1 MKPQP
6 IHHRANRSSKPTST
20 GRPPRCLELR
30 LSPAPT
36 KSDVLRSS
44 DISFAA
50 QEGEILCL
58 LGPSGCGKTTILRAI
73 AGFEPVRSG
82 QIFLSGQLVSSPD
95 VMTPT
100 EDRHVGMVFQEYAL
114 FPHLRVQ
121 DNIAFGLRHLARSE
135 RKVRVQEMLRLI
147 GLEGFERR
155 YPHELSG
162 GQQQRV
168 ALARALVQHPV
179 VLLLDE
185 PFSNL
190 DPDMAGRMRQ
200 ELHDLLRRTKTT
212 TMLVTHDHDEA
223 FAMADRIAVLNQG
236 RLEQFDTPEIIYH
249 MPATPFV
256 ADFVGQAD
264 FIPGTVSNGM
274 VHTELGEFP
283 DTIECRGRHGGRRHD
298 SAGRH
303 SSGAHERRP
312 SHVLSRQFSGSE
324 NLYAVSLPPVK
335 SCTAVKVRRAS
346 IKKARRWNCVCWLRI
361 PCCSSRAESQP
372 VWHIAQTGRLPTSRT
387 LTGFFTILAHDRT
400 TPTVSANP
408 PSRRTRNRRK

>member
-1 MKPQP
+1 MISDHSTVPHPSGEGTFQGNLFTP
-6 IHHRANRSSKPTST
+6 ASSVLELRHVSCAYET
-20 GRPPRCLELR
+20 GRP
-30 LSPAPT
+30 A
-36 KSDVLRSS
+36 VQG
-44 DISFAA
+44 ISFAA
-50 QEGEILCL
+50 REGEILCL

-82 QIFLSGQLVSSPD
+82 QLFLSGQLVSSPD

-100 EDRHVGMVFQEYAL
+100 ESRHVGMVFQEYAL

-121 DNIAFGLRHLARSE
+121 DNIAFGLHHLARRE
-135 RKVRVQEMLRLI
+135 RASRVQEMLRLT

-168 ALARALVQHPV
+168 ALARALAQNPV

-200 ELHDLLRRTKTT
+200 ELHDLLRRMKTT
-212 TMLVTHDHDEA
+212 TVLVTHDHDEA

-236 RLEQFDTPEIIYH
+236 RLEQFDTPEMMYH

-264 FIPGTVSNGM
+264 FIPGTVSQGM

-283 DTIECRGRHGGRRHD
+283 DTIECRDGTAVVVMIRPDDIHLVPTE
-298 SAGRH
+298 
-303 SSGAHERRP
+303 GARAR
-312 SHVLSRQFSGSE
+312 VLSRQFHGSE
-324 NLYAVSLPPVK
+324 NLYTISLPSGQIVH
-335 SCTAVKVRRAS
+335 SSQGSTSVYQVGTAVELRVLATHTVVFRRENS
-346 IKKARRWNCVCWLRI
+346 I
-361 PCCSSRAESQP
+361 E
-372 VWHIAQTGRLPTSRT
+372 
-387 LTGFFTILAHDRT
+387 
-400 TPTVSANP
+400 
-408 PSRRTRNRRK
+408 

>member
-1 MKPQP
+1 VTSD
-6 IHHRANRSSKPTST
+6 RSTTPTPSQEATFQGNLFAPASSILELRHVSCAYET
-20 GRPPRCLELR
+20 GRPAVQE
-30 LSPAPT
+30 
-36 KSDVLRSS
+36 
-44 DISFAA
+44 ISFAA
-50 QEGEILCL
+50 REGEILCL

-100 EDRHVGMVFQEYAL
+100 ENRRVGMVFQEYAL

-121 DNIAFGLRHLARSE
+121 DNIAFGLHHLARSE
-135 RKVRVQEMLRLI
+135 RASRVQEMLRLT

-168 ALARALVQHPV
+168 ALARALVQNPV

-212 TMLVTHDHDEA
+212 TVLVTHDHDEA

-236 RLEQFDTPEIIYH
+236 RLEQFDTPEMMYH

-264 FIPGTVSNGM
+264 FIPGTVTQGM

-283 DTIECRGRHGGRRHD
+283 DTIECTDGTNVVVMIRPDDIHLVPTE
-298 SAGRH
+298 
-303 SSGAHERRP
+303 GARSR
-312 SHVLSRQFSGSE
+312 VLSRQFHGSE
-324 NLYAVSLPPVK
+324 NLYTVSLPSGQIVHSSQGSTSVYQAGTTVEIRVLATHTVLFRREK
-335 SCTAVKVRRAS
+335 S
-346 IKKARRWNCVCWLRI
+346 
-361 PCCSSRAESQP
+361 
-372 VWHIAQTGRLPTSRT
+372 TG
-387 LTGFFTILAHDRT
+387 
-400 TPTVSANP
+400 
-408 PSRRTRNRRK
+408 

>member
-1 MKPQP
+1 MISDHSTAPNPSGASTFQGNLFTP
-6 IHHRANRSSKPTST
+6 ASSVLELRHVSCSYET
-20 GRPPRCLELR
+20 GRPAVQE
-30 LSPAPT
+30 
-36 KSDVLRSS
+36 
-44 DISFAA
+44 ISFSAR
-50 QEGEILCL
+50 EGEILCL

-82 QIFLSGQLVSSPD
+82 QIFLSGQLMSSPD

-100 EDRHVGMVFQEYAL
+100 ENRRVGMVFQEYAL

-121 DNIAFGLRHLARSE
+121 DNIAFGLQQLTRNIRAA
-135 RKVRVQEMLRLI
+135 RVQEMLRLT

-200 ELHDLLRRTKTT
+200 ELHELLRRTKTT
-212 TMLVTHDHDEA
+212 TVLVTHDHDEA

-236 RLEQFDTPEIIYH
+236 RLEQFDTPEMIYH

-264 FIPGTVSNGM
+264 FIPGTVSHGM
-274 VHTELGEFP
+274 VQTELGEFP
-283 DTIECRGRHGGRRHD
+283 DTIGCTDDTAVVVMIRPDDIHLVPTE
-298 SAGRH
+298 
-303 SSGAHERRP
+303 GARAR
-312 SHVLSRQFSGSE
+312 VLSRQFRGSE
-324 NLYAVSLPPVK
+324 NLYTVSLPSGQIVH
-335 SCTAVKVRRAS
+335 SSQSSTSLYQAGTTVE
-346 IKKARRWNCVCWLRI
+346 LR
-361 PCCSSRAESQP
+361 
-372 VWHIAQTGRLPTSRT
+372 V
-387 LTGFFTILAHDRT
+387 LATH
-400 TPTVSANP
+400 TVLFRQEKQAG
-408 PSRRTRNRRK
+408 

>member
-1 MKPQP
+1 MISDHSTAPRPSGKGTFQGNLFTP
-6 IHHRANRSSKPTST
+6 ASSILELRHVSCAYET
-20 GRPPRCLELR
+20 GRPAVQE
-30 LSPAPT
+30 
-36 KSDVLRSS
+36 V
-44 DISFAA
+44 SFAA
-50 QEGEILCL
+50 RESEILCL

-82 QIFLSGQLVSSPD
+82 QIFLSGQLVSSSD
-95 VMTPT
+95 TMTPT
-100 EDRHVGMVFQEYAL
+100 ETRRVGMVFQEYAL

-121 DNIAFGLRHLARSE
+121 DNIAFGLRHLARS
-135 RKVRVQEMLRLI
+135 VRSEQVQEMLRLT

-168 ALARALVQHPV
+168 ALARALVQNPV

-212 TMLVTHDHDEA
+212 TVLVTHDHDEA

-236 RLEQFDTPEIIYH
+236 RLEQFDTPEMMYH

-264 FIPGTVSNGM
+264 FIPGTVSQGM

-283 DTIECRGRHGGRRHD
+283 DTIECKDGTAVVVMIRPDDIHLVPTE
-298 SAGRH
+298 
-303 SSGAHERRP
+303 GARAR
-312 SHVLSRQFSGSE
+312 VLSRQFHGSE
-324 NLYAVSLPPVK
+324 NLYAVSLPSGQIVHSSQGSTSVYQAGTTVELRVLATHTVLFRREK
-335 SCTAVKVRRAS
+335 S
-346 IKKARRWNCVCWLRI
+346 
-361 PCCSSRAESQP
+361 
-372 VWHIAQTGRLPTSRT
+372 TG
-387 LTGFFTILAHDRT
+387 
-400 TPTVSANP
+400 
-408 PSRRTRNRRK
+408 

>member
-1 MKPQP
+1 MTSDHSTTP
-6 IHHRANRSSKPTST
+6 NSSTKKRLPGRQAEPAASVLELRQVSCSYET
-20 GRPPRCLELR
+20 GRP
-30 LSPAPT
+30 A
-36 KSDVLRSS
+36 VQ

-50 QEGEILCL
+50 KEGEILCL

-82 QIFLSGQLVSSPD
+82 KIFLSGQLVSAPEA
-95 VMTPT
+95 MTPT
-100 EDRHVGMVFQEYAL
+100 ENRRIGMVFQEYAL

-121 DNIAFGLRHLARSE
+121 DNIAFGLSQLTRSL
-135 RKVRVQEMLRLI
+135 RAAQVQEMLRLT
-147 GLEGFERR
+147 GLEGFGRR

-168 ALARALVQHPV
+168 ALARALVQNPV

-212 TMLVTHDHDEA
+212 TILVTHDHDEA

-236 RLEQFDTPEIIYH
+236 RLEQFDTPEMMYH

-264 FIPGTVSNGM
+264 FIPGTVSQGM
-274 VHTELGEFP
+274 VQTELGEFP
-283 DTIECRGRHGGRRHD
+283 DTLECQD
-298 SAGRH
+298 
-303 SSGAHERRP
+303 GAAVVVMIRP
-312 SHVLSRQFSGSE
+312 DDIHLVPTEGARSRVLSRQFRGSE
-324 NLYAVSLPPVK
+324 NLYTVSLPSGQIVHSSQGSTSVYQAGTTVELRVLATHTVLFRQDK
-335 SCTAVKVRRAS
+335 SA
-346 IKKARRWNCVCWLRI
+346 
-361 PCCSSRAESQP
+361 
-372 VWHIAQTGRLPTSRT
+372 G
-387 LTGFFTILAHDRT
+387 
-400 TPTVSANP
+400 
-408 PSRRTRNRRK
+408 